1 MTRFEKMVKVV
12 AESFREDC
20 VEMDCTIKEAFKC
33 WGMDK
38 EDMIDEFI
46 YVLNETEYADFIT
59 DECEIID
66 DDDSIKTFR
75 QFSMAIKNYK
85 FD

>member
-20 VEMDCTIKEAFKC
+20 AEMDCTLKEAIKC

-38 EDMIDEFI
+38 EDMIEEFTYI
-46 YVLNETEYADFIT
+46 LNDTEYAEFVT

-66 DDDSIKTFR
+66 DDDTIKTFR
-75 QFSMAIKNYK
+75 QFAMAVKNYK
-85 FD
+85 F